1 MYLVYSIRTQYR
13 PIVVYHIVASF
24 NTIGTSRM
32 ALYQGTIRTAS
43 GGETTAQVR
52 ANSTQQAKTLLEQ
65 QYGAR
70 NVPYLPKVI
79 PG

>member
-1 MYLVYSIRTQYR
+1 
-13 PIVVYHIVASF
+13 
-24 NTIGTSRM
+24 M

-43 GGETTAQVR
+43 GNETTAQVR
-52 ANSTQQAKTLLEQ
+52 ANSTSEAKTLLEQ
-65 QYGAR
+65 QYGQR